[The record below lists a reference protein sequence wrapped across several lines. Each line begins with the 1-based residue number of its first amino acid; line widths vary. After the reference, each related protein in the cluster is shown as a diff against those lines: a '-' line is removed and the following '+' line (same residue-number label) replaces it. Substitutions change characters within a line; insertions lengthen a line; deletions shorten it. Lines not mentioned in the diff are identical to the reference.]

1 MEPAALL
8 DFVSVLPTRYNIVL
22 KSTLPANLPADSS
35 AALSAAR
42 GSPCLAAA
50 VHGGEN
56 SETPLCFAPM
66 VLEPV
71 GPHWAPSTDQ
81 QACSL
86 QPGCP

>member
-22 KSTLPANLPADSS
+22 KSTLPASLPADPS
-35 AALSAAR
+35 AVLSAAR

-50 VHGGEN
+50 FHGGDN
-56 SETPLCFAPM
+56 SAPT